1 MKTLSLCVPAYF
13 EEENILEFYHQ
24 VTTVINEKLPNYDY
38 EIIFV
43 NDGSTDNTL
52 NVMTELAI
60 NDLKVKVVDLSR
72 NYGKEIAMYAG
83 LENST
88 GDMVVIMD
96 SDLQHPPQLIP
107 DMVKLWELG
116 YQDVY
121 GKRTARQKEPWLK
134 IKFSQWYYQVLAF
147 LSKSNI
153 EDGVGDFRLLD
164 RECVEALLAIKDKQR
179 YTKGMYDWIGF
190 KKVAINFEAQE
201 RFAGETKWHFKDLI
215 RLAMDGI
222 TSTST
227 YLLKIST
234 YFGFLLSLGSFGYL
248 LYTIIRA
255 VMGKTAVPGYSSL
268 MTVILILGGIQLI
281 SIGILG
287 EYVGK
292 ISNES
297 KERPIYLLN
306 KKTSKNIKE

>member
-1 MKTLSLCVPAYF
+1 MLS
-13 EEENILEFYHQ
+13 
-24 VTTVINEKLPNYDY
+24 
-38 EIIFV
+38 
-43 NDGSTDNTL
+43 
-52 NVMTELAI
+52 
-60 NDLKVKVVDLSR
+60 
-72 NYGKEIAMYAG
+72 
-83 LENST
+83 
-88 GDMVVIMD
+88 
-96 SDLQHPPQLIP
+96 
-107 DMVKLWELG
+107 
-116 YQDVY
+116 
-121 GKRTARQKEPWLK
+121 
-134 IKFSQWYYQVLAF
+134 F

-153 EDGVGDFRLLD
+153 VDGVFVFSFLD
-164 RECVEALLAIKDKQR
+164 GECVVELLAIKDKQR

-201 RFAGETKWHFKDLI
+201 RFAGETKWHFKDLL

-227 YLLKIST
+227 YLLKIS
-234 YFGFLLSLGSFGYL
+234 FSYL
-248 LYTIIRA
+248 IYTIIRA
-255 VMGKTAVPGYSSL
+255 IMGKTAVPGYSSL